1 MVHSFQSNQG
11 IKRQPYYI
19 EIMQLLSD
27 PSLFLPVTIFQL
39 DHCYGK
45 SEEKLMAELNRCL
58 SRKLMPKTIYS
69 YLQKHT
75 EVSAHQPIFS
85 IDT

>member
-27 PSLFLPVTIFQL
+27 PSLF
-39 DHCYGK
+39 H
-45 SEEKLMAELNRCL
+45 MAAINYE
-58 SRKLMPKTIYS
+58 
-69 YLQKHT
+69 
-75 EVSAHQPIFS
+75 
-85 IDT
+85 